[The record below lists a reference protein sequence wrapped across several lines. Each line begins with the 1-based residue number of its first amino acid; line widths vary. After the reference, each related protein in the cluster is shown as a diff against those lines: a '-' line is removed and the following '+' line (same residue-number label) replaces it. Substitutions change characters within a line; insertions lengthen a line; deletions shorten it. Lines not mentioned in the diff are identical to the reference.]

1 MLSNNYVLILLWT
14 GVLAVLSYVMPGV
27 RRAELVNG
35 RPAERV
41 TPWFAVM
48 AVLPLV
54 YFASV
59 RGVTAGDTAMY
70 MKAYG
75 EMPGQLTGLSE
86 YIATVTKDQGFYYA
100 SALIKCLIGNRVT
113 LYLFIIAAIQ
123 CFLIFKVFRKYT
135 VGFVTAFFL
144 FIASADFFSW
154 IFNGMRQFTAVAIT
168 VACFPFILKK
178 KYTLAIIGILFA
190 SLFHQSAL
198 LMLPFVFI
206 VQGKAWNKKTLFFIA
221 ASILAVMFVDRF
233 TNILDTL
240 LAETQYKNVVSDWK
254 EWNDDGTNAL
264 RVFVYSIPALL
275 SLVGIRYIRHAD
287 DPVINICTNM
297 AIVSMGMY
305 VVSMFTSGIL
315 IGRLPIYFSLY
326 GYILLPWLIQHIFTD
341 KSAKLVQ
348 LCMVGGYLVFY
359 YYQMHL
365 TWGLF

>member
-35 RPAERV
+35 RQAERV

-59 RGVTAGDTAMY
+59 RGTEAGDTSMY
-70 MKAYG
+70 MKAYE
-75 EMPGQLTGLSE
+75 EMPGQLSGLNE
-86 YIATVTKDQGFYYA
+86 YISTVQKDRGFYYV
-100 SALIKCLIGNRVT
+100 SALIKCLIGDHVAI
-113 LYLFIIAAIQ
+113 YFFIIAAIQ
-123 CFLIFKVFRKYT
+123 CFLIFKIFRKYT
-135 VGFVTAFFL
+135 PAFVTTFFL
-144 FIASADFFSW
+144 FIASTDFFSW
-154 IFNGMRQFTAVAIT
+154 IFNGMRQFMAVAIT
-168 VACFPFILKK
+168 VACFPLILKK
-178 KYTLAIIGILFA
+178 KYIPAIIGVLIA

-198 LMLPFVFI
+198 LVIPFVFI
-206 VQGKAWNKKTLFFIA
+206 VQGKAWNKKTVLFIA
-221 ASILAVMFVDRF
+221 AAIVTVIFVDRF
-233 TNILDTL
+233 TNVLDML
-240 LAETQYKNVVSDWK
+240 LADTQYKNVVSDWQ
-254 EWNDDGTNAL
+254 EWNDDGTSAL
-264 RVFVYSIPALL
+264 RVLVYSIPALM
-275 SLVGIRYIRHAD
+275 SLVGIRYVRHAD

-305 VVSMFTSGIL
+305 VVSMFTSGLL

-326 GYILLPWLIQHIFTD
+326 GYILLPWLIAHMFTD

-348 LCMVGGYLVFY
+348 LCMMGGYLVFY